1 MSLGSET
8 WEHEPSKSIKISRPL
23 WNLCGRI
30 APVRSRIP
38 APGRPTT
45 ATAPLARAVGPPRCG
60 AHGDGGPGGC
70 PHAGY
75 RPGTDGGCGGHFPT
89 PGMGRG
95 QRSSK
100 WQGLLLQSKHWGD
113 QVGSSLRW
121 KRQWLELKFPN
132 KWMRVRFQ
140 LSFNWFTCWRLKIAK
155 FQSAECQEMSRVYS
169 VRRSTLYVC
178 LDQVFLPSA

>member
-1 MSLGSET
+1 MN
-8 WEHEPSKSIKISRPL
+8 PQKASKSQDLYEISVDALPL
-23 WNLCGRI
+23 SDHG
-30 APVRSRIP
+30 SRHR
-38 APGRPTT
+38 ADLLLQ
-45 ATAPLARAVGPPRCG
+45 PLHWREQLDPPRCG